1 MTTESPPETLD
12 YEALLDELGGDRKLR
27 RNLLEMLIASTTE
40 SSMLIRSAY
49 AERDSAALATSA
61 HKLRS
66 ALVAFGAQPAANAAS
81 QLEEIGRRADLTTA
95 SAVLD
100 RLQDELTRL
109 QVAVAHLLT
118 SEDVP
123 R

>member
-1 MTTESPPETLD
+1 MTTERPPETLD

-40 SSMLIRSAY
+40 SSALIRTAY
-49 AERDSAALATSA
+49 SERDSAALASAA

-66 ALVAFGAQPAANAAS
+66 ALVAFGAQSAANAAS
-81 QLEEIGRRADLTTA
+81 RLEDVGRRADLATA

-100 RLQDELTRL
+100 RLQDELARL
-109 QVAVAHLLT
+109 QLSVAHLLKT
-118 SEDVP
+118 EDVE

>member
-1 MTTESPPETLD
+1 VTTERPPETLD

-27 RNLLEMLIASTTE
+27 RNLLEMLVASTTE
-40 SSMLIRSAY
+40 SSVLIRTAY
-49 AERDSAALATSA
+49 TQRDSAALASSA

-81 QLEEIGRRADLTTA
+81 QLEDIGRRADLAAA

-109 QVAVAHLLT
+109 QLSVAQLLT
-118 SEDVP
+118 TEEVEQ
-123 R
+123 